1 MVDSNSNDIYN
12 SYIIKAITDTTIN
25 SKRPDE
31 KAITD
36 YVIRSFATYIDETFI
51 ESIINKLL
59 DQKVLENKPSF
70 IGELFL
76 YCCKGKFRS

>member
-1 MVDSNSNDIYN
+1 MVDSDSNDIYN
-12 SYIIKAITDTTIN
+12 SYIIKAITDTAIN
-25 SKRPDE
+25 SKRPNE

-36 YVIRSFATYIDETFI
+36 YVIRNIATY
-51 ESIINKLL
+51 
-59 DQKVLENKPSF
+59 PSF